1 MAGKTGG
8 TYDGKK
14 KSNDYSEAKSNP
26 HTTMGTKVK
35 IPEVV
40 KNKNISEGSGSRFN
54 VLSEEMDVMMGEH
67 DIQDMNKSK
76 EGISQQSK
84 HVLTEIT
91 NHSSLQGKS
100 FTKTSSQSNKK
111 TTRKPDL
118 GSASSSKGNSRNGK
132 KQITKAASQ
141 PSVSESGNAGAPR
154 PFHIETP
161 VTEGNSLEKNNSVN
175 KLCSKPDACSKSD
188 FDVVASELE
197 ELGVLVPLFSTQ
209 IVVKPTWVLDESSFF
224 SSLTTWIALILS
236 MISPKRTT
244 VLMND
249 VMFNILVRLPL
260 KSLLQCKCV
269 CKLWQN
275 LISDPVF
282 IFNYSRQHPQYQVSG
297 FYLEKYLFLQ
307 LHSELLFI
315 PWEGQDE
322 AVPETSLS
330 FIGDDKGIYIKH
342 SCNGLLLC
350 SSFRCHDEDREYYVC
365 KPTTKQYLPLL
376 KPPCEKVLGISI
388 AYDPNKSPNYQVICI
403 SESEVSFNHRQIK
416 IYSSATGSW
425 RDSGNPFIIFD
436 EMLFNRGVYWNGAL
450 HWVGNGDLS
459 LRFDVQKELMLTM
472 PMPPIPEELSERKLS
487 YFGES
492 GGHLYLIEIYD
503 PLTTVFDVME
513 MRSDYS
519 SWSVKYHVDINT
531 LKACYYDAMV
541 RRHRIVF
548 SVLHILHRQVGDEDE
563 SVLALQIRGA
573 LLLYNLG
580 DNTFVE
586 LPDMFSSG
594 NQNLGLLYTWERVHP
609 YTNPL
614 CYI

>member
-1 MAGKTGG
+1 M
-8 TYDGKK
+8 
-14 KSNDYSEAKSNP
+14 S
-26 HTTMGTKVK
+26 
-35 IPEVV
+35 
-40 KNKNISEGSGSRFN
+40 
-54 VLSEEMDVMMGEH
+54 
-67 DIQDMNKSK
+67 
-76 EGISQQSK
+76 
-84 HVLTEIT
+84 
-91 NHSSLQGKS
+91 
-100 FTKTSSQSNKK
+100 
-111 TTRKPDL
+111 
-118 GSASSSKGNSRNGK
+118 
-132 KQITKAASQ
+132 
-141 PSVSESGNAGAPR
+141 
-154 PFHIETP
+154 
-161 VTEGNSLEKNNSVN
+161 
-175 KLCSKPDACSKSD
+175 
-188 FDVVASELE
+188 
-197 ELGVLVPLFSTQ
+197 
-209 IVVKPTWVLDESSFF
+209 
-224 SSLTTWIALILS
+224 
-236 MISPKRTT
+236 SPKRTH

-282 IFNYSRQHPQYQVSG
+282 ISNYSRQHPQYQVSG
-297 FYLEKYLFLQ
+297 FYLEKYLLLQ

-330 FIGDDKGIYIKH
+330 FIGDDNGIYIKH

-350 SSFRCHDEDREYYVC
+350 SSFRCHDEDREYYIC
-365 KPTTKQYLPLL
+365 KPTTKQYLSLP

-388 AYDPNKSPNYQVICI
+388 AYDPNKSPHYQVICI
-403 SESEVSFNHRQIK
+403 SESEVSFNHRQVK

-436 EMLFNRGVYWNGAL
+436 EMRFNRGVYWNGAL

-459 LRFDVQKELMLTM
+459 LRFDVQKEFMLTM
-472 PMPPIPEELSERKLS
+472 PMPPIPEEHSERKLS

-503 PLTTVFDVME
+503 PRTTVFDVME

-519 SWSVKYHVDINT
+519 GWSVKYHVDINI
-531 LKACYYDAMV
+531 LKSCYYYAMV
-541 RRHRIVF
+541 RRHRYVF
-548 SVLHILHRQVGDEDE
+548 SVLHILHRQVGDGDE

-580 DNTFVE
+580 DNTFME

>member
-1 MAGKTGG
+1 M
-8 TYDGKK
+8 
-14 KSNDYSEAKSNP
+14 S
-26 HTTMGTKVK
+26 
-35 IPEVV
+35 
-40 KNKNISEGSGSRFN
+40 
-54 VLSEEMDVMMGEH
+54 
-67 DIQDMNKSK
+67 
-76 EGISQQSK
+76 
-84 HVLTEIT
+84 
-91 NHSSLQGKS
+91 
-100 FTKTSSQSNKK
+100 
-111 TTRKPDL
+111 
-118 GSASSSKGNSRNGK
+118 
-132 KQITKAASQ
+132 
-141 PSVSESGNAGAPR
+141 
-154 PFHIETP
+154 
-161 VTEGNSLEKNNSVN
+161 
-175 KLCSKPDACSKSD
+175 
-188 FDVVASELE
+188 
-197 ELGVLVPLFSTQ
+197 
-209 IVVKPTWVLDESSFF
+209 
-224 SSLTTWIALILS
+224 
-236 MISPKRTT
+236 SPKRTH

-249 VMFNILVRLPL
+249 EMFNILVRLPL

-269 CKLWQN
+269 CKWWQN

-282 IFNYSRQHPQYQVSG
+282 ISNYSRQHPQYQVSG

-315 PWEGQDE
+315 PWDGQDE

-330 FIGDDKGIYIKH
+330 FIGDDNGIYIKH

-350 SSFRCHDEDREYYVC
+350 SSFRCHDEDREYYIC
-365 KPTTKQYLPLL
+365 KPTTKQYLPLP
-376 KPPCEKVLGISI
+376 KPPCKKVLGISI
-388 AYDPNKSPNYQVICI
+388 AYDPNKSPHYQVICI
-403 SESEVSFNHRQIK
+403 SESEVSFNHHQIK

-436 EMLFNRGVYWNGAL
+436 EMLFNRGVYWNGSL

-472 PMPPIPEELSERKLS
+472 PMPPIPEEHLERKLS

-503 PLTTVFDVME
+503 PRTAVFDVME

-519 SWSVKYHVDINT
+519 GWSVKYHVDINN
-531 LKACYYDAMV
+531 LKACYYNAMV
-541 RRHRIVF
+541 RKHRYVF

-580 DNTFVE
+580 DNTFME